1 MHARYIYSLIVPYL
15 TFNFTLNLI
24 FKMHN
29 NGTERNGG
37 LFLKLK
43 KRKTESKSLHIYL
56 LFFKILREGDSPYI
70 YFMIV
75 YAHGRN
81 QKRKLRQNIKGMKQK
96 TKVHCHATT
105 LLRKER
111 FAVFI
116 LYF

>member
-24 FKMHN
+24 LN
-29 NGTERNGG
+29 AQERSGTERG
-37 LFLKLK
+37 LVSKIK
-43 KRKTESKSLHIYL
+43 KIKTESKSLHIYL